1 MIQKAE
7 GPALKSFWDKHGNHY
22 TGILKKQKQERAAKD
37 KVITFMDK
45 DYPDLERL
53 KQVFRNIINSVAN
66 DQEIT
71 GESAKKLKALLGYH
85 EKYALKNTD
94 FKHFTVAVHPEF
106 TDTRCFFVV
115 KQDNTKEDFSFVK
128 CINRLV
134 SGFRSN

>member
-1 MIQKAE
+1 MLYITFDKVAKDGFIVVEGGHVLKEEVQVQGHCLLIKKAE

-66 DQEIT
+66 D
-71 GESAKKLKALLGYH
+71 
-85 EKYALKNTD
+85 
-94 FKHFTVAVHPEF
+94 
-106 TDTRCFFVV
+106 
-115 KQDNTKEDFSFVK
+115 
-128 CINRLV
+128 
-134 SGFRSN
+134 